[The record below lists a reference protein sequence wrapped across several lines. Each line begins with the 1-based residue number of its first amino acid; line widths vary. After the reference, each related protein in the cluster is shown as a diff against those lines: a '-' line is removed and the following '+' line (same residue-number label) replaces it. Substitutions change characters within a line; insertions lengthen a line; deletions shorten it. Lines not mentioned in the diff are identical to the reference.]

1 MTDYYHGLV
10 QKLKKKKS
18 KGWSSLMVLHFS
30 VQFKGKIP
38 TWLSNHA
45 L

>member
-1 MTDYYHGLV
+1 
-10 QKLKKKKS
+10 
-18 KGWSSLMVLHFS
+18 MVLHFI